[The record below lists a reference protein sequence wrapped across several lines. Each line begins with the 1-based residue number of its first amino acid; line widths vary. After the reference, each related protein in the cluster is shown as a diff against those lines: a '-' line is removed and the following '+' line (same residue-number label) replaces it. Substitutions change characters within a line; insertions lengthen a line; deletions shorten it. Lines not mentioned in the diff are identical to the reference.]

1 MKQFLAIIFFL
12 FSSSIF
18 SQDDPQSEFFLAEN
32 YFREG
37 DYEKATQIYKKL
49 YDVSPFNTTYLYKL
63 ISCYQ
68 QTESFETAENLL
80 LNRLKKDPSQTYL
93 HVLIGNNY
101 SKLQKENLAEIEFQK
116 ALKSIENNSPYATTI
131 AQIFND
137 YNLLILMKC

>member
-49 YDVSPFNTTYLYKL
+49 YLIFSKNESPL
-63 ISCYQ
+63 
-68 QTESFETAENLL
+68 QTPGRSF
-80 LNRLKKDPSQTYL
+80 
-93 HVLIGNNY
+93 I
-101 SKLQKENLAEIEFQK
+101 
-116 ALKSIENNSPYATTI
+116 
-131 AQIFND
+131 
-137 YNLLILMKC
+137 

>member
-68 QTESFETAENLL
+68 QTESFETAEN
-80 LNRLKKDPSQTYL
+80 
-93 HVLIGNNY
+93 
-101 SKLQKENLAEIEFQK
+101 
-116 ALKSIENNSPYATTI
+116 
-131 AQIFND
+131 
-137 YNLLILMKC
+137 